1 MTTTANPAHF
11 HTLPMRPSSE
21 RPDSP
26 CKGVCTTTYDE
37 VCRGCG
43 RHYLEVAQWVT
54 FTQEQKDAVWARL
67 ESQKGQ
73 RE

>member
-1 MTTTANPAHF
+1 MT
-11 HTLPMRPSSE
+11 

-26 CKGVCTTTYDE
+26 CIGVCTTLYDTY
-37 VCRGCG
+37 CKGCG
-43 RHYLEVAQWVT
+43 RHYLEVAHWVT
-54 FTQEQKDAVWARL
+54 YTQEQKDAVWERL